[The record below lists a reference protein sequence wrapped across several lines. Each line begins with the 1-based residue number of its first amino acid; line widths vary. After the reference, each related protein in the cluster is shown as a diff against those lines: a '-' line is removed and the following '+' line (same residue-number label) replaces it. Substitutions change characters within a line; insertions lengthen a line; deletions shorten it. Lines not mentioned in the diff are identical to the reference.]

1 MFLKHN
7 NFVNTLE
14 KLTKILRLPVIIEK
28 NTDKMKLSTFSL
40 IFFLILASCSPQV
53 IYQPVETIK
62 EVHVKDSIY
71 VTDTLV
77 RIELE
82 KARLS
87 DFVDVGDTLVLQT
100 DLSRSTAFIDTTA
113 GKLKGTLENI
123 KPYVE
128 KPIPVQHKI
137 EYRDT
142 VITKEVS
149 VPVEVEKVVKVVP
162 WIYKT
167 LSVIGLLALFLL
179 ALKLVFKA

>member
-1 MFLKHN
+1 
-7 NFVNTLE
+7 
-14 KLTKILRLPVIIEK
+14 
-28 NTDKMKLSTFSL
+28 MKK
-40 IFFLILASCSPQV
+40 LILSFLLILVSCKTIQYV
-53 IYQPVETIK
+53 PVETIK
-62 EVHVKDSIY
+62 EVHVKDSVY

-77 RIELE
+77 RVELE

-100 DLSRSTAFIDTTA
+100 DLARSTAFIDTTA

-142 VITKEVS
+142 VITKEI
-149 VPVEVEKVVKVVP
+149 PVEVEVEKIVKVVP
-162 WIYKT
+162 FFWKF
-167 LSVIGLLALFLL
+167 LSVIGLIALLIL
-179 ALKLVFKA
+179 ALKLIFETRL

>member
-1 MFLKHN
+1 MRKS
-7 NFVNTLE
+7 
-14 KLTKILRLPVIIEK
+14 IL
-28 NTDKMKLSTFSL
+28 
-40 IFFLILASCSPQV
+40 FLIIGLLSVLAVFITACSPKV
-53 IYQPVETIK
+53 IYQPVETVK
-62 EVHVKDSIY
+62 EVHIKDSIY

-100 DLSRSTAFIDTTA
+100 DLARSTAFIDTTA

-142 VITKEVS
+142 VITKEI
-149 VPVEVEKVVKVVP
+149 PVEVEVEKIVKVVP

-167 LSVIGLLALFLL
+167 LSVIGLIALFLL
-179 ALKLVFKA
+179 ALKLVFKFRI

>member
-1 MFLKHN
+1 MK
-7 NFVNTLE
+7 
-14 KLTKILRLPVIIEK
+14 KLILP
-28 NTDKMKLSTFSL
+28 
-40 IFFLILASCSPQV
+40 FFLILVSCKTIQYV
-53 IYQPVETIK
+53 PVETIK
-62 EVHVKDSIY
+62 EVHVKDSVY

-77 RIELE
+77 RVELE

-100 DLSRSTAFIDTTA
+100 DLARSTAFIDTTA

-142 VITKEVS
+142 VITKEIPVE
-149 VPVEVEKVVKVVP
+149 VEVEKVVKVVP
-162 WIYKT
+162 WIYKV
-167 LSVIGLLALFLL
+167 LSVIGLIALLIL
-179 ALKLVFKA
+179 ALKLIFETRL

>member
-1 MFLKHN
+1 MKKLILSFL
-7 NFVNTLE
+7 
-14 KLTKILRLPVIIEK
+14 
-28 NTDKMKLSTFSL
+28 
-40 IFFLILASCSPQV
+40 LILASCSPKV
-53 IYQPVETIK
+53 IYQPVETVK

-100 DLSRSTAFIDTTA
+100 SLSRSVAFLDTTA

-123 KPYVE
+123 KPYIE
-128 KPIPVQHKI
+128 KEVPVQHKI

-149 VPVEVEKVVKVVP
+149 VPVEVVKEVRHVP
-162 WIYKT
+162 WIFKV
-167 LSVIGLLALFLL
+167 LSGIGLLAVLGAAAYVYSKF
-179 ALKLVFKA
+179 AAPHIH

>member
-1 MFLKHN
+1 
-7 NFVNTLE
+7 
-14 KLTKILRLPVIIEK
+14 
-28 NTDKMKLSTFSL
+28 MKKSIFFL
-40 IFFLILASCSPQV
+40 IFFLILASCSPKV

-62 EVHVKDSIY
+62 EVHVKDSVY

-77 RIELE
+77 RVELE

-100 DLSRSTAFIDTTA
+100 DLARSTAFIDTTA

-142 VITKEVS
+142 VLKVEVP
-149 VPVEVEKVVKVVP
+149 VPVEVEKKVVVVP
-162 WIYKT
+162 WIYRV
-167 LSVIGLLALFLL
+167 LSVIGLLALCVAAAV
-179 ALKLVFKA
+179 ALKAYIGKAFKIG

>member
-1 MFLKHN
+1 M
-7 NFVNTLE
+7 
-14 KLTKILRLPVIIEK
+14 LRLLGNIDKI
-28 NTDKMKLSTFSL
+28 TDKMKLSTFLL
-40 IFFLILASCSPQV
+40 IFFLILASCKTIQYV
-53 IYQPVETIK
+53 PVETIK
-62 EVHVKDSIY
+62 EVHVKDSVY

-100 DLSRSTAFIDTTA
+100 DLSRSTAFLDTTA

-142 VITKEVS
+142 IITKEVP
-149 VPVEVEKVVKVVP
+149 VPVEVEKKVVVVP
-162 WIYKT
+162 WIYKV
-167 LSVIGLLALFLL
+167 LSVIGLLALCVAAVV
-179 ALKLVFKA
+179 ALKAYIGKAFKIG

>member
-1 MFLKHN
+1 MK
-7 NFVNTLE
+7 
-14 KLTKILRLPVIIEK
+14 KLIL
-28 NTDKMKLSTFSL
+28 S
-40 IFFLILASCSPQV
+40 FFLILVSCKTIQYV
-53 IYQPVETIK
+53 PVETIK
-62 EVHVKDSIY
+62 EVHVKDSVY

-77 RIELE
+77 RVELE

-100 DLSRSTAFIDTTA
+100 DLARSTAFIDTTA

-142 VITKEVS
+142 VLKVEVP
-149 VPVEVEKVVKVVP
+149 VPVEVEKIVKVVP

-167 LSVIGLLALFLL
+167 LSVIGLIALLIL
-179 ALKLVFKA
+179 ALKLIFETRL

>member
-1 MFLKHN
+1 
-7 NFVNTLE
+7 
-14 KLTKILRLPVIIEK
+14 
-28 NTDKMKLSTFSL
+28 MKLSNIFP
-40 IFFLILASCSPQV
+40 IIGFFLILASCKTIQYV
-53 IYQPVETIK
+53 PVETIK
-62 EVHVKDSIY
+62 EVHIKDSIY

-77 RIELE
+77 RVELE

-100 DLSRSTAFIDTTA
+100 DLARSTAFIDTTA

-142 VITKEVS
+142 VITKEIPVE
-149 VPVEVEKVVKVVP
+149 VEVEKVVKVVP
-162 WIYKT
+162 FFWKF
-167 LSVIGLLALFLL
+167 LSVIGLIALLIL

>member
-1 MFLKHN
+1 MK
-7 NFVNTLE
+7 
-14 KLTKILRLPVIIEK
+14 KLIL
-28 NTDKMKLSTFSL
+28 S
-40 IFFLILASCSPQV
+40 FFLILVSCKTIQYV
-53 IYQPVETIK
+53 PVETIK
-62 EVHVKDSIY
+62 EVHVKDSVY

-77 RIELE
+77 RVELE

-100 DLSRSTAFIDTTA
+100 DLARSTAFIDTTA

-142 VITKEVS
+142 VITKEI
-149 VPVEVEKVVKVVP
+149 PVEVEVEKIVKVVP

-167 LSVIGLLALFLL
+167 LSVIGLIALLIL
-179 ALKLVFKA
+179 ALKLIFETRL